1 MQKQPFFAMNSL
13 KKKEKSFDLG
23 QSKHQLSV
31 RFFPPTAFQQI
42 IFGIIEE

>member
-13 KKKEKSFDLG
+13 KKKEKSFDHLI
-23 QSKHQLSV
+23 QSD
-31 RFFPPTAFQQI
+31 FFSPIAFQQI